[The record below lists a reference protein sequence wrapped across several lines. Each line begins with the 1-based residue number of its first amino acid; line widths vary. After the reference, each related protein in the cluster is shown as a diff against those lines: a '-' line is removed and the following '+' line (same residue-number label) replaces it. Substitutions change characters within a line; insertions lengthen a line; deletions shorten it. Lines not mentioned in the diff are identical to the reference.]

1 MSFKLNFRVVGL
13 YLDFRGLA
21 DLKDPATGVLL
32 EPNAKI
38 DKIMTAIVTQ
48 NPSFAFAA
56 GPTPSGKNIV
66 SSMSYEYSGGST
78 RPENSSGTPPFGP
91 RELNNFIDIDVSRVW
106 QFYRGAIVD
115 ISGKK
120 VEIEFPTIGQP
131 SYTEASLN
139 DGFDLGVE
147 PISYILTWRLVTID
161 KLPEGRRNDLDH
173 ALRRAMAG
181 R

>member
-13 YLDFRGLA
+13 YLEFRGLT
-21 DLKDPATGVLL
+21 DLKDPDTGVLL
-32 EPNAKI
+32 EPTAKI
-38 DKIMTAIVTQ
+38 DKVMTAIVTQ

-91 RELNNFIDIDVSRVW
+91 RELKNSLEVDVSRVW
-106 QFYRGAIVD
+106 QFYRGANVE
-115 ISGKK
+115 ISGKQ

-131 SYTEASLN
+131 SFTEASLT
-139 DGFDLGVE
+139 DGYDLGVV
-147 PISYILTWRLVTID
+147 PISYILTWRLVTINQ
-161 KLPEGRRNDLDH
+161 LPDNRRNDLDF